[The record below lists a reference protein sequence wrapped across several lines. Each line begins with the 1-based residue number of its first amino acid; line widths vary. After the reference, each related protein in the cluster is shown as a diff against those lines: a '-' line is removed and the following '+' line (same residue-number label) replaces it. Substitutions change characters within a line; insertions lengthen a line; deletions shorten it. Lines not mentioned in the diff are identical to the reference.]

1 MNGPLLE
8 DDFYCWSYKAGS
20 GTALFCES
28 QDYDFQ
34 NLIFNESNVE
44 SCSFQKHLGLTLDEI
59 LNFDEFVQYKIIKCN
74 KLIGIAKR
82 LSLNLPHEAFLT
94 S

>member
-1 MNGPLLE
+1 MIFNADPAKQAQELH
-8 DDFYCWSYKAGS
+8 FSVKAKI
-20 GTALFCES
+20 
-28 QDYDFQ
+28 DFQ